1 MTNYIIANMNGEV
14 LETKEASKKATV
26 EKYASEKYSDMET
39 WVGTENQHKKEFEEV
54 VETAVEEIVPSETS
68 PETEIQEIEVVE
80 TEQEA
85 EIVETSQ
92 EVVETTTEVAV
103 VETAPVQE
111 VTTEK
116 KAVDNKDKKPQF
128 LNIQEVTKLYS
139 EYGIKCLNENAKGN
153 YRIMGGAKGS
163 SLHVKPTKGY
173 YIYSTNADFELIKNA
188 GLGCEDLIV
197 EEGTNSSDRV
207 RPNTIICKTVDT
219 LKSLLQIYAT
229 NPFNK
234 LQATA

>member
-1 MTNYIIANMNGEV
+1 MTNYIIAKMNGEV
-14 LETKEASKKATV
+14 LETKDASKKVTV
-26 EKYASEKYSDMET
+26 EKYAKEKYSDMET

-54 VETAVEEIVPSETS
+54 VETAVEETVPSETS
-68 PETEIQEIEVVE
+68 PETEIQEVVE
-80 TEQEA
+80 TEQEVA
-85 EIVETSQ
+85 
-92 EVVETTTEVAV
+92 ETTTEVAV

-111 VTTEK
+111 VTTENK
-116 KAVDNKDKKPQF
+116 EVANKDKKPQF

-188 GLGCEDLIV
+188 ELTCEDLIV

-219 LKSLLQIYAT
+219 LKSLLQVYAT

>member
-14 LETKEASKKATV
+14 LETKDAAKKATV
-26 EKYASEKYSDMET
+26 EKYAKEKYSDMET

-54 VETAVEEIVPSETS
+54 VETAVEETEVEETIPSETYL
-68 PETEIQEIEVVE
+68 ETEIQEVVE
-80 TEQEA
+80 TEQET
-85 EIVETSQ
+85 EIVETIQ
-92 EVVETTTEVAV
+92 EVVQ
-103 VETAPVQE
+103 ETAPVQE

-116 KAVDNKDKKPQF
+116 KVVDNKDKKPQF

-173 YIYSTNADFELIKNA
+173 YIYSTNADFELIRNA
-188 GLGCEDLIV
+188 ELKCEDLIV

>member
-1 MTNYIIANMNGEV
+1 MTNYIIAKMNGEV
-14 LETKEASKKATV
+14 LETKDASKKATV
-26 EKYASEKYSDMET
+26 EKYAKEKYSDMET

-54 VETAVEEIVPSETS
+54 VETAVEETVPSETS
-68 PETEIQEIEVVE
+68 PETDIQEVVE
-80 TEQEA
+80 TEQEVA
-85 EIVETSQ
+85 
-92 EVVETTTEVAV
+92 ETTTEVAV

-116 KAVDNKDKKPQF
+116 KVVDNKDKKPQF

-188 GLGCEDLIV
+188 ELTCEDLIV

>member
-1 MTNYIIANMNGEV
+1 MANYIIAKMNGEV

-39 WVGTENQHKKEFEEV
+39 WVGTENQHKKEFEEI
-54 VETAVEEIVPSETS
+54 VETAVEETVPSEIS
-68 PETEIQEIEVVE
+68 PETEIQEAEIAE
-80 TEQEA
+80 TEQE
-85 EIVETSQ
+85 VVQET
-92 EVVETTTEVAV
+92 E
-103 VETAPVQE
+103 PVQE

-188 GLGCEDLIV
+188 ELTCEDLIV

-207 RPNTIICKTVDT
+207 RPNTIICKTVNT

>member
-1 MTNYIIANMNGEV
+1 MTNYIIAKMNGEV
-14 LETKEASKKATV
+14 LETKDASKRVTV
-26 EKYASEKYSDMET
+26 EKYAEEKYSDMET

-54 VETAVEEIVPSETS
+54 VETAVEETVPSETF
-68 PETEIQEIEVVE
+68 PETEI
-80 TEQEA
+80 QEA
-85 EIVETSQ
+85 EIVETVQ

-116 KAVDNKDKKPQF
+116 KVVDNKDKKPQF

-188 GLGCEDLIV
+188 ELKCEDLIV

>member
-26 EKYASEKYSDMET
+26 EKYASEKFEGT
-39 WVGTENQHKKEFEEV
+39 ELWVGTENQHKKEFEEV
-54 VETAVEEIVPSETS
+54 VETAVEETVPSENS
-68 PETEIQEIEVVE
+68 PETEIQE
-80 TEQEA
+80 A
-85 EIVETSQ
+85 EIVETVQ
-92 EVVETTTEVAV
+92 EVVQETE
-103 VETAPVQE
+103 PVQE

-188 GLGCEDLIV
+188 GLACEDLIV

>member
-1 MTNYIIANMNGEV
+1 MTNYIIAKMNGEV
-14 LETKEASKKATV
+14 LETKDASKKATV
-26 EKYASEKYSDMET
+26 EKYAKEKYSDMET

-54 VETAVEEIVPSETS
+54 VETAVEETVPSETS
-68 PETEIQEIEVVE
+68 LETDIQEVVE
-80 TEQEA
+80 TEQEVA
-85 EIVETSQ
+85 
-92 EVVETTTEVAV
+92 ETTTEVAV

-116 KAVDNKDKKPQF
+116 KVVDNKDKKPQF

-188 GLGCEDLIV
+188 ELKCEDLIV

>member
-26 EKYASEKYSDMET
+26 EKYAEEKYSDMET

-54 VETAVEEIVPSETS
+54 VETAVEETVPSETS
-68 PETEIQEIEVVE
+68 PETEIQEVEVVE
-80 TEQEA
+80 TVQ
-85 EIVETSQ
+85 
-92 EVVETTTEVAV
+92 
-103 VETAPVQE
+103 ETAPVQE

-188 GLGCEDLIV
+188 ELKCEDLIV

-207 RPNTIICKTVDT
+207 RPNTIICKTVNT

>member
-14 LETKEASKKATV
+14 LETKDASKKATV
-26 EKYASEKYSDMET
+26 EKYAKEKYSDMET

-54 VETAVEEIVPSETS
+54 VETAVEETVPSETS
-68 PETEIQEIEVVE
+68 PETDIQEVVE
-80 TEQEA
+80 TEQEVA
-85 EIVETSQ
+85 
-92 EVVETTTEVAV
+92 ETTTEVAV

-116 KAVDNKDKKPQF
+116 KVVDNKDKKPQF

-188 GLGCEDLIV
+188 ELKCEDLIV

>member
-14 LETKEASKKATV
+14 LETKDAAKKATV
-26 EKYASEKYSDMET
+26 EKYAKEKYSDMET

-54 VETAVEEIVPSETS
+54 VETVVEETVPSEIQ
-68 PETEIQEIEVVE
+68 ETEIF
-80 TEQEA
+80 
-85 EIVETSQ
+85 ETSQ
-92 EVVETTTEVAV
+92 EVVQ
-103 VETAPVQE
+103 ETAPVQE

-116 KAVDNKDKKPQF
+116 KPVDNKDKKPQF

-188 GLGCEDLIV
+188 ELKCEDLIV

>member
-1 MTNYIIANMNGEV
+1 MTNYIIAKMNGEV
-14 LETKEASKKATV
+14 LETKDASKKATV
-26 EKYASEKYSDMET
+26 EKYAKEKYSDMET

-54 VETAVEEIVPSETS
+54 VETVVEETVPSETF
-68 PETEIQEIEVVE
+68 PETDIQEVVE

-85 EIVETSQ
+85 EIVETVQ
-92 EVVETTTEVAV
+92 
-103 VETAPVQE
+103 ETAPVQE

-173 YIYSTNADFELIKNA
+173 YIYSTNADFELIKDA
-188 GLGCEDLIV
+188 GLACEDLIV

>member
-1 MTNYIIANMNGEV
+1 MTNYIIAKMNGEV
-14 LETKEASKKATV
+14 LETKDAAKKATV
-26 EKYASEKYSDMET
+26 EKYAKEKYSDMET

-54 VETAVEEIVPSETS
+54 VETAVEETVPSETS
-68 PETEIQEIEVVE
+68 PETEIQEVVE
-80 TEQEA
+80 TEQE
-85 EIVETSQ
+85 
-92 EVVETTTEVAV
+92 VVQ
-103 VETAPVQE
+103 ETAPVQE

-188 GLGCEDLIV
+188 ELTCEDLIV

>member
-26 EKYASEKYSDMET
+26 EKYAKEKYSDMET

-54 VETAVEEIVPSETS
+54 VETVVEEVVETAVEETVPSETF
-68 PETEIQEIEVVE
+68 PETEIQE
-80 TEQEA
+80 T

-92 EVVETTTEVAV
+92 EVVQ
-103 VETAPVQE
+103 ETAPVQE

-188 GLGCEDLIV
+188 GLACEDLIV

-234 LQATA
+234 LQAIA

>member
-1 MTNYIIANMNGEV
+1 MTNYIIAKMNGEV
-14 LETKEASKKATV
+14 LETKDASKKATV
-26 EKYASEKYSDMET
+26 EKYAKEKYSDMET

-54 VETAVEEIVPSETS
+54 VETAVEETVPSETS
-68 PETEIQEIEVVE
+68 PETEIQEVVE
-80 TEQEA
+80 TEQEVA
-85 EIVETSQ
+85 
-92 EVVETTTEVAV
+92 ETTTEVAV

-116 KAVDNKDKKPQF
+116 KVVDNKDKKPQF

-188 GLGCEDLIV
+188 ELTCEDLIV

>member
-1 MTNYIIANMNGEV
+1 MANYIIAKMNGEV

-26 EKYASEKYSDMET
+26 EKYAEEKYSDMET

-54 VETAVEEIVPSETS
+54 VETAVEKTVPSEIS
-68 PETEIQEIEVVE
+68 PKTEIHE
-80 TEQEA
+80 T

-92 EVVETTTEVAV
+92 EVVQ
-103 VETAPVQE
+103 ETAPVQE

-128 LNIQEVTKLYS
+128 LNIQEVTKLYA
-139 EYGIKCLNENAKGN
+139 EYGIKCHNANAKGN

-163 SLHVKPTKGY
+163 SLNIKSTKGY

-188 GLGCEDLIV
+188 GLACEDLIV
-197 EEGTNSSDRV
+197 EEGTNSTDKT

-234 LQATA
+234 LQPTA

>member
-26 EKYASEKYSDMET
+26 EKYAKEKYSDMET

-54 VETAVEEIVPSETS
+54 VETAVEETVPSETS
-68 PETEIQEIEVVE
+68 PETEIQEVEVVE
-80 TEQEA
+80 TVQE
-85 EIVETSQ
+85 
-92 EVVETTTEVAV
+92 TE
-103 VETAPVQE
+103 PVQE

-116 KAVDNKDKKPQF
+116 KPVDNKDKKPQF

-188 GLGCEDLIV
+188 ELKCEDLIV

>member
-26 EKYASEKYSDMET
+26 EKYAEEKYSDMET

-54 VETAVEEIVPSETS
+54 VETAVEETVPSETS
-68 PETEIQEIEVVE
+68 PETEIQEVEVVE
-80 TEQEA
+80 TVQ
-85 EIVETSQ
+85 
-92 EVVETTTEVAV
+92 
-103 VETAPVQE
+103 ETAPVQE

-188 GLGCEDLIV
+188 ELTCEDLIV

-207 RPNTIICKTVDT
+207 IPNTIICKTVDT
-219 LKSLLQIYAT
+219 LKSLLQVYAT

>member
-14 LETKEASKKATV
+14 LETKDASKKATV
-26 EKYASEKYSDMET
+26 EKYAKEKYSDMET

-54 VETAVEEIVPSETS
+54 VEAAVEETVPSETS
-68 PETEIQEIEVVE
+68 QETDIQEVVE

-85 EIVETSQ
+85 EIVETEQ
-92 EVVETTTEVAV
+92 
-103 VETAPVQE
+103 ETAPVQE

-188 GLGCEDLIV
+188 ELMCEDLIV

-219 LKSLLQIYAT
+219 LKSLLQVYAT

>member
-1 MTNYIIANMNGEV
+1 M
-14 LETKEASKKATV
+14 L
-26 EKYASEKYSDMET
+26 
-39 WVGTENQHKKEFEEV
+39 
-54 VETAVEEIVPSETS
+54 
-68 PETEIQEIEVVE
+68 
-80 TEQEA
+80 
-85 EIVETSQ
+85 
-92 EVVETTTEVAV
+92 
-103 VETAPVQE
+103 
-111 VTTEK
+111 
-116 KAVDNKDKKPQF
+116 
-128 LNIQEVTKLYS
+128 LEVTKLYS

-188 GLGCEDLIV
+188 ELTCEDLIV

>member
-26 EKYASEKYSDMET
+26 EKYAKEKYSDMET

-54 VETAVEEIVPSETS
+54 VETAVEETVPSETS
-68 PETEIQEIEVVE
+68 PETEIVE
-80 TEQEA
+80 T
-85 EIVETSQ
+85 VQ
-92 EVVETTTEVAV
+92 EVVQ
-103 VETAPVQE
+103 ETASVQE

-128 LNIQEVTKLYS
+128 LNIQEVTKLYL

-188 GLGCEDLIV
+188 ELKCEDLIV

>member
-1 MTNYIIANMNGEV
+1 MTNYIIAKMNGEV
-14 LETKEASKKATV
+14 LETKDASKKATV
-26 EKYASEKYSDMET
+26 EKYAKEKYSDMET

-54 VETAVEEIVPSETS
+54 VETAVEETVPSETS
-68 PETEIQEIEVVE
+68 PETEIQEVVE
-80 TEQEA
+80 TEQEVA
-85 EIVETSQ
+85 
-92 EVVETTTEVAV
+92 ETTTEVAV

-116 KAVDNKDKKPQF
+116 KVVDNKDKKPQF

-188 GLGCEDLIV
+188 ELMCEDLIV

>member
-14 LETKEASKKATV
+14 LETKDAAKKATV
-26 EKYASEKYSDMET
+26 EKYAKEKYSDMET

-54 VETAVEEIVPSETS
+54 VETAVEETVPSETS

-80 TEQEA
+80 TEQE
-85 EIVETSQ
+85 
-92 EVVETTTEVAV
+92 VVQ
-103 VETAPVQE
+103 ETAPVQE
-111 VTTEK
+111 VATEK
-116 KAVDNKDKKPQF
+116 KEVANKDKKPQF

-188 GLGCEDLIV
+188 GLACEDLIV

>member
-1 MTNYIIANMNGEV
+1 MTNYIIAKMNGEV
-14 LETKEASKKATV
+14 LETKDAAKKATV
-26 EKYASEKYSDMET
+26 EKYAKEKYSDMET

-54 VETAVEEIVPSETS
+54 EETAVEETVVVETVPSETS
-68 PETEIQEIEVVE
+68 PETELQEIEVVE
-80 TEQEA
+80 TSQEA

-92 EVVETTTEVAV
+92 EVVQ
-103 VETAPVQE
+103 ETAPVQE
-111 VTTEK
+111 VATEK
-116 KAVDNKDKKPQF
+116 KVVDNKDKKPQF

-188 GLGCEDLIV
+188 ELTCEDLIV

-219 LKSLLQIYAT
+219 LKSLLQVYAT

>member
-26 EKYASEKYSDMET
+26 EKYAKEKYSDMET

-54 VETAVEEIVPSETS
+54 VETAVEETVPSEIS
-68 PETEIQEIEVVE
+68 SETEIQEIEVVE
-80 TEQEA
+80 NEQEA
-85 EIVETSQ
+85 EIVETVQ
-92 EVVETTTEVAV
+92 EVVQ
-103 VETAPVQE
+103 ETAPVQE

-128 LNIQEVTKLYS
+128 LNIQEVTKLYL

-188 GLGCEDLIV
+188 ELKCEDLIV

-219 LKSLLQIYAT
+219 LKSLLQVYAT

>member
-1 MTNYIIANMNGEV
+1 MTNYIIAKMNGEV

-26 EKYASEKYSDMET
+26 EKYAEEKYSDMET

-54 VETAVEEIVPSETS
+54 VETAVEETVPSETF
-68 PETEIQEIEVVE
+68 PETEI
-80 TEQEA
+80 QEA
-85 EIVETSQ
+85 EIVETVQ
-92 EVVETTTEVAV
+92 EVVQ
-103 VETAPVQE
+103 ETASVQE

-116 KAVDNKDKKPQF
+116 KPVDNKDKKPQF

-188 GLGCEDLIV
+188 ELKCEDLIV

>member
-14 LETKEASKKATV
+14 LETKDAAKKATV

-54 VETAVEEIVPSETS
+54 VETAVEETEVEETVPSETF

-92 EVVETTTEVAV
+92 EVVQ
-103 VETAPVQE
+103 ETAPVQE

-116 KAVDNKDKKPQF
+116 KTVDNKDKKPQF

-188 GLGCEDLIV
+188 ALKCEDLIV

>member
-1 MTNYIIANMNGEV
+1 MTNYIIAKMNGEV
-14 LETKEASKKATV
+14 LETKDASKKATV
-26 EKYASEKYSDMET
+26 EKYAKEKYSDMET

-54 VETAVEEIVPSETS
+54 VETAVEETVPSETS
-68 PETEIQEIEVVE
+68 PETDIQEVVE
-80 TEQEA
+80 TEQEVA
-85 EIVETSQ
+85 
-92 EVVETTTEVAV
+92 ETTTEVAV

-116 KAVDNKDKKPQF
+116 KVVDNKDKKPQF

-188 GLGCEDLIV
+188 ELMCEDLIV

>member
-1 MTNYIIANMNGEV
+1 MTNYIIAKMNGEV

-54 VETAVEEIVPSETS
+54 VETAVEEIVPSEIS
-68 PETEIQEIEVVE
+68 PETEIQETEVVE
-80 TEQEA
+80 TEQE
-85 EIVETSQ
+85 
-92 EVVETTTEVAV
+92 VVQ
-103 VETAPVQE
+103 ETAPVQE

-188 GLGCEDLIV
+188 ELACEDLIV

-207 RPNTIICKTVDT
+207 RPNTIICKTVNT

>member
-14 LETKEASKKATV
+14 LETKDAAKKATV
-26 EKYASEKYSDMET
+26 EKYAKEKYSDMET

-54 VETAVEEIVPSETS
+54 VETAVEETEVEETVPSETS
-68 PETEIQEIEVVE
+68 PETEIQEVVE
-80 TEQEA
+80 TEQEVA
-85 EIVETSQ
+85 
-92 EVVETTTEVAV
+92 ETTTEVAV

-116 KAVDNKDKKPQF
+116 KVVDNKDKKPQF

-188 GLGCEDLIV
+188 ELTCEDLIV

-234 LQATA
+234 LPATA

>member
-14 LETKEASKKATV
+14 LETKDAAKKATV
-26 EKYASEKYSDMET
+26 EKYAKEKYSDMET

-54 VETAVEEIVPSETS
+54 VETAVEETVPSETS
-68 PETEIQEIEVVE
+68 PETEIQEVVE

-85 EIVETSQ
+85 EIVETVQ
-92 EVVETTTEVAV
+92 EVVQ
-103 VETAPVQE
+103 ETAPVQE

-116 KAVDNKDKKPQF
+116 KVVDNKDKKPQF

-188 GLGCEDLIV
+188 ELACEDLIV

>member
-14 LETKEASKKATV
+14 LETKDASKKATV
-26 EKYASEKYSDMET
+26 EKYAKEKYSDMET

-54 VETAVEEIVPSETS
+54 VETAVEETVPSETF
-68 PETEIQEIEVVE
+68 PETEIQEVVE
-80 TEQEA
+80 TEQEVA
-85 EIVETSQ
+85 
-92 EVVETTTEVAV
+92 ETTTEVAV

-188 GLGCEDLIV
+188 GLAREDLIV

>member
-14 LETKEASKKATV
+14 LETKDAAKKATV
-26 EKYASEKYSDMET
+26 EKYAKEKYSDMET

-54 VETAVEEIVPSETS
+54 VETAVEETEVEETF
-68 PETEIQEIEVVE
+68 PETEIQEVVE
-80 TEQEA
+80 TEQET
-85 EIVETSQ
+85 EIVETIQ
-92 EVVETTTEVAV
+92 EVVQ
-103 VETAPVQE
+103 ETAPVQE

-116 KAVDNKDKKPQF
+116 KVVDNKDKKPQF

-173 YIYSTNADFELIKNA
+173 YIYSTNADFELIRNA
-188 GLGCEDLIV
+188 ELKCEDLIV

>member
-14 LETKEASKKATV
+14 LETKDASKKATV
-26 EKYASEKYSDMET
+26 EKYAKEKYSDMET
-39 WVGTENQHKKEFEEV
+39 WVGTENQHKNEFEEV
-54 VETAVEEIVPSETS
+54 VETAVEETVPSETS
-68 PETEIQEIEVVE
+68 PETEIQEVVE

-85 EIVETSQ
+85 EIVEETAQ
-92 EVVETTTEVAV
+92 EVV
-103 VETAPVQE
+103 QE
-111 VTTEK
+111 ATTEK

-188 GLGCEDLIV
+188 ELTCEDLIV

>member
-26 EKYASEKYSDMET
+26 EKYAEEKYSDMET

-54 VETAVEEIVPSETS
+54 VETAVEETVPSETS
-68 PETEIQEIEVVE
+68 PETEIQEVEVVE
-80 TEQEA
+80 TVQ
-85 EIVETSQ
+85 
-92 EVVETTTEVAV
+92 
-103 VETAPVQE
+103 ETAPVQE

-188 GLGCEDLIV
+188 ELTCEDLIV

-219 LKSLLQIYAT
+219 LKSLLQVYAT

>member
-1 MTNYIIANMNGEV
+1 MTNYIIAKMNGEV
-14 LETKEASKKATV
+14 LETKDASKKATV
-26 EKYASEKYSDMET
+26 EKYAKEKYSDMET

-54 VETAVEEIVPSETS
+54 VETAVEETVPSEIS
-68 PETEIQEIEVVE
+68 PETEIQEVVE

-85 EIVETSQ
+85 EIVETVQ
-92 EVVETTTEVAV
+92 EVVQEVV
-103 VETAPVQE
+103 QETAPVQE

-116 KAVDNKDKKPQF
+116 KVVDNKDKKPQF

-188 GLGCEDLIV
+188 ELTCEDLIV

-234 LQATA
+234 LPATA

>member
-1 MTNYIIANMNGEV
+1 MTNYIIAKMNGEV
-14 LETKEASKKATV
+14 LETKDAAKKATV
-26 EKYASEKYSDMET
+26 EKYAKEKYSDMET

-54 VETAVEEIVPSETS
+54 VETAVEETVPSETS
-68 PETEIQEIEVVE
+68 PETEL
-80 TEQEA
+80 QEA
-85 EIVETSQ
+85 EIVETEQ
-92 EVVETTTEVAV
+92 EVVQ
-103 VETAPVQE
+103 ETAPVQE

-116 KAVDNKDKKPQF
+116 KVVDNKDKKPQF

-188 GLGCEDLIV
+188 ELKCEDLIV

-234 LQATA
+234 LPATA

>member
-1 MTNYIIANMNGEV
+1 MTNYIIAKMNGEV
-14 LETKEASKKATV
+14 LETKDASKRVTV
-26 EKYASEKYSDMET
+26 EKYAEEKYSDMET

-54 VETAVEEIVPSETS
+54 VETAVEETVPSETF
-68 PETEIQEIEVVE
+68 PETEI
-80 TEQEA
+80 QEA
-85 EIVETSQ
+85 EIVETVQ

-116 KAVDNKDKKPQF
+116 KVIDNKDKKPQF

-188 GLGCEDLIV
+188 ELKCEDLIV

>member
-1 MTNYIIANMNGEV
+1 MTNYIIAKMNGEV

-54 VETAVEEIVPSETS
+54 VETAVEETVPSETF
-68 PETEIQEIEVVE
+68 PETEIQENVDTV
-80 TEQEA
+80 QEA
-85 EIVETSQ
+85 EIIETSQ
-92 EVVETTTEVAV
+92 EVVETEQEVV
-103 VETAPVQE
+103 QETAPVQE

-116 KAVDNKDKKPQF
+116 KTVDNKDKKPQF

-188 GLGCEDLIV
+188 ELKCEDLIV